1 MTDNVIKDLEAAVRT
16 KEALHKTFINNI
28 EARLK
33 QQRDR
38 IEKLE
43 AALRLIAKADYGLQG
58 MIEDGTDTPENK
70 AEYYAGQVNRRRYTA
85 VKALEGKDD

>member
-16 KEALHKTFINNI
+16 KEALHETFINNI

-33 QQRDR
+33 QHRDR

-43 AALRLIAKADYGLQG
+43 RALGKIA
-58 MIEDGTDTPENK
+58 
-70 AEYYAGQVNRRRYTA
+70 VHHRYNEEMA
-85 VKALEGKDD
+85 SIARKALEGKDG